1 MEYKPALPEH
11 NDNITHEH
19 PAREFVLLSCG
30 ISLFLLG
37 VFWVLGLCVDLAVES
52 ISPEMEAAIFAS
64 VNAPGPEFVDS
75 SDLRQSKLQSMVD
88 VLRECG
94 GITCPLKVTLIDSA
108 DANALA
114 FPGGRIFVLNG
125 LLDTVASE
133 NGLSFVLAHEL
144 AHFKNRDHL
153 RGLGRG
159 IVLTAVAAL
168 LTGAGSDATQLL
180 APSANFTQAQYSQ
193 DREELAD
200 KQALRTLA
208 CYYGHA
214 GGATEFFEAM
224 KERDVTIL
232 PGVGH
237 YFSTHPEAVA
247 RIDNLH
253 RLAQEQQLA
262 VEAVLPLPAVL
273 KENEDREPGSP

>member
-11 NDNITHEH
+11 NDNVSHEH
-19 PAREFVLLSCG
+19 PAREFILLSCG
-30 ISLFLLG
+30 ITLFLLG
-37 VFWVLGLCVDLAVES
+37 IFWVLGLCVDLAVER

-64 VNAPGPEFVDS
+64 ALAPGPKPVDS
-75 SDLRQSKLQSMVD
+75 SDLRQAKLQSMVD
-88 VLRECG
+88 ALQECG
-94 GITCPLKVTLIDSA
+94 GITYPLKVGLIDSD

-114 FPGGRIFVLNG
+114 FPGSRIFVLNG

-168 LTGAGSDATQLL
+168 LTGAGSEATQLL
-180 APSANFTQAQYSQ
+180 APSANFTQAHYSQ
-193 DREELAD
+193 DREKLAD
-200 KQALRTLA
+200 EQALRTLA

-237 YFSTHPEAVA
+237 YFSSHPEAVE
-247 RIDNLH
+247 RVKNLH
-253 RLAQEQQLA
+253 RLTQEQHLA
-262 VEAVLPLPAVL
+262 VEAVLPLPGVL
-273 KENEDREPGSP
+273 QACDRVKTN

>member
-1 MEYKPALPEH
+1 MEYKPAFPEH
-11 NDNITHEH
+11 NDNVTHEH
-19 PAREFVLLSCG
+19 PAREFILLSCG
-30 ISLFLLG
+30 ITLFLLA
-37 VFWVLGLCVDLAVES
+37 VFWLLGLCVDLAVES
-52 ISPEMEAAIFAS
+52 ISPEMEAVIFAS
-64 VNAPGPEFVDS
+64 VGVPGIELVDS
-75 SDLRQSKLQSMVD
+75 SDPRQAKLQSMVD
-88 VLRECG
+88 ALRKCG
-94 GITCPLKVTLIDSA
+94 DISFPLKITLIDSD

-125 LLDTVASE
+125 LLGTVASE

-159 IVLTAVAAL
+159 IVLTAVSAL
-168 LTGAGSDATQLL
+168 LTGAGSEATQLL
-180 APSANFTQAQYSQ
+180 APSTNLTQAHYSR

-200 KQALRTLA
+200 EQALRTLA

-224 KERDVTIL
+224 KERDQDML
-232 PGVGH
+232 PGFGH
-237 YFSTHPEAVA
+237 YFSTHPEALE

-253 RLAQEQQLA
+253 RLAQEQHLA
-262 VEAVLPLPAVL
+262 VEDVLPLPAVL
-273 KENEDREPGSP
+273 KTRDRVKTN

>member
-1 MEYKPALPEH
+1 ML
-11 NDNITHEH
+11 
-19 PAREFVLLSCG
+19 
-30 ISLFLLG
+30 
-37 VFWVLGLCVDLAVES
+37 
-52 ISPEMEAAIFAS
+52 
-64 VNAPGPEFVDS
+64 
-75 SDLRQSKLQSMVD
+75 
-88 VLRECG
+88 
-94 GITCPLKVTLIDSA
+94 
-108 DANALA
+108 
-114 FPGGRIFVLNG
+114 VLNG

-159 IVLTAVAAL
+159 IVLTAVSAL
-168 LTGAGSDATQLL
+168 LTGAGSEATQLL

-200 KQALRTLA
+200 EQALQTLA

-224 KERDVTIL
+224 KTRDVKIL

-237 YFSTHPEAVA
+237 YFSSHPEAVE

-253 RLAQEQQLA
+253 RLTQEQHFA
-262 VEAVLPLPAVL
+262 VEAVLPLPVVL
-273 KENEDREPGSP
+273 DANGQEK

>member
-11 NDNITHEH
+11 NDNVSHEH
-19 PAREFVLLSCG
+19 PAREFIILACG
-30 ISLFLLG
+30 ITLFLLA
-37 VFWVLGLCVDLAVES
+37 VFWLLGLCVDLAVER
-52 ISPEMEAAIFAS
+52 ISPEMEAVIFAS
-64 VNAPGPEFVDS
+64 DGSPGPDPVDGS
-75 SDLRQSKLQSMVD
+75 EPRQAKLQNMVD
-88 VLRECG
+88 ALRECG
-94 GITCPLKVTLIDSA
+94 GITCPLKVALIDSD

-133 NGLSFVLAHEL
+133 NGLAFVLAHEL

-168 LTGAGSDATQLL
+168 LTGAGSEATQLL

-200 KQALRTLA
+200 EQALRTLA

-224 KERDVTIL
+224 KERDQDIL
-232 PGVGH
+232 PGFGH
-237 YFSTHPEAVA
+237 YFSTHPEALE
-247 RIDNLH
+247 RIDNLR
-253 RLAQEQQLA
+253 RLTQEQDLA

-273 KENEDREPGSP
+273 KARDLVETN

>member
-11 NDNITHEH
+11 NDNVTHEH
-19 PAREFVLLSCG
+19 PAREFILLFCG
-30 ISLFLLG
+30 ITLFLLG

-52 ISPEMEAAIFAS
+52 ISPEMEAVIFAS
-64 VNAPGPEFVDS
+64 VNAPGPALVDG
-75 SDLRQSKLQSMVD
+75 SDPRRAKLQSMVD
-88 VLRECG
+88 ALRECG
-94 GITCPLKVTLIDSA
+94 GITCPLKVTLIDSK

-114 FPGGRIFVLNG
+114 FPGGRIVVRNG

-159 IVLTAVAAL
+159 IVLTAMAAL
-168 LTGAGSDATQLL
+168 LTGAGSEATRLL
-180 APSANFTQAQYSQ
+180 APSANFSLAQYSQ

-200 KQALRTLA
+200 EQALQTLA

-224 KERDVTIL
+224 KERDQDML
-232 PGVGH
+232 PGFGH
-237 YFSTHPEAVA
+237 YFSTHPEAME
-247 RIDNLH
+247 RIANLH
-253 RLAQEQQLA
+253 RLTHAQHLA

-273 KENEDREPGSP
+273 KENEDREPGCP

>member
-1 MEYKPALPEH
+1 M
-11 NDNITHEH
+11 
-19 PAREFVLLSCG
+19 
-30 ISLFLLG
+30 
-37 VFWVLGLCVDLAVES
+37 
-52 ISPEMEAAIFAS
+52 FAS
-64 VNAPGPEFVDS
+64 VGTSGPEPVES
-75 SDLRQSKLQSMVD
+75 SDPRQAKLQSMVD
-88 VLRECG
+88 ALRECG
-94 GITCPLKVTLIDSA
+94 GITYPLKVGLIDSD

-125 LLDTVASE
+125 LLGSVASE

-168 LTGAGSDATQLL
+168 LAGAGSEATQLL
-180 APSANFTQAQYSQ
+180 APSANFTQAHYSR
-193 DREELAD
+193 DREKLAD
-200 KQALRTLA
+200 EQALRTLA

-224 KERDVTIL
+224 QARDVTIL

-237 YFSTHPEAVA
+237 YFSSHPEAVE
-247 RIDNLH
+247 RVDNLH
-253 RLAQEQQLA
+253 RLTQEQHLA
-262 VEAVLPLPAVL
+262 VEGVLPLPGVL
-273 KENEDREPGSP
+273 KARERAETN